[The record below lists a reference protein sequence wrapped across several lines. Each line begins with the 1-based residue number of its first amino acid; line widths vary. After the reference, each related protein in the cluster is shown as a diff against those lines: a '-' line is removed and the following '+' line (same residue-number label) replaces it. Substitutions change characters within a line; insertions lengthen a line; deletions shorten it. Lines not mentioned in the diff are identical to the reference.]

1 MADTFYCRV
10 SNFLSDP
17 RDRFIAVGESSDDV
31 LDKVKTYLK
40 SEAGV
45 ARYGAIDVDDLENN
59 IRTCIFQRGTKAI
72 HNRAPDTRYYHE
84 PPPTE

>member
-17 RDRFIAVGESSDDV
+17 RDRFIAVGESSDEV

-84 PPPTE
+84 PPPQE

>member
-17 RDRFIAVGESSDDV
+17 RDRFIAVGESSDEV

>member
-31 LDKVKTYLK
+31 LEKVKTYLK

>member
-1 MADTFYCRV
+1 MPDTFYCRV

-17 RDRFIAVGESSDDV
+17 RDRFIAVGESSDEV
-31 LDKVKTYLK
+31 LQKVKDYLR

-45 ARYGAIDVDDLENN
+45 ARYGAIDADDLENN
-59 IRTCIFQRGTKAI
+59 IRTCIFQKGTKAI

-84 PPPTE
+84 APPQE

>member
-1 MADTFYCRV
+1 MPDTFYCRV

-17 RDRFIAVGESSDDV
+17 RDRFIAVGETADEV
-31 LDKVKTYLK
+31 LQKIKTYLT
-40 SEAGV
+40 SDVAV
-45 ARYGAIDVDDLENN
+45 ARYGAIDVDNLENN
-59 IRTCIFQRGTKAI
+59 IKTCIFQRGTKNI

>member
-1 MADTFYCRV
+1 MPDTFYCRV

-17 RDRFIAVGESSDDV
+17 RDRFIAIGESSDEV
-31 LDKVKTYLK
+31 LGKVKDYLK

-59 IRTCIFQRGTKAI
+59 IRTCIFQKGTKAI

-84 PPPTE
+84 PPPHE

>member
-1 MADTFYCRV
+1 MPDTFYCRV

-17 RDRFIAVGESSDDV
+17 RDRFIAVGETSNEV
-31 LDKVKTYLK
+31 LQKVKDYLK

-59 IRTCIFQRGTKAI
+59 IKTFIFQKGTKAI
-72 HNRAPDTRYYHE
+72 NNRAPDTRYYHE
-84 PPPTE
+84 PPPHE

>member
-17 RDRFIAVGESSDDV
+17 RDRFIAVGETSDEV
-31 LDKVKTYLK
+31 LQKVKDYLK
-40 SEAGV
+40 SEPAV
-45 ARYGAIDVDDLENN
+45 SRYGAIDVDNLENN
-59 IRTCIFQRGTKAI
+59 IKTCIFQRGTKNI

-84 PPPTE
+84 APPSE

>member
-1 MADTFYCRV
+1 MGET
-10 SNFLSDP
+10 SD
-17 RDRFIAVGESSDDV
+17 EV
-31 LDKVKTYLK
+31 LQKVKTYLK

-45 ARYGAIDVDDLENN
+45 SRYGAIDVDDLENN
-59 IRTCIFQRGTKAI
+59 IKTCIFQRGTKAI

>member
-17 RDRFIAVGESSDDV
+17 RDRFIAVGESSDEV
-31 LDKVKTYLK
+31 LQKVKDYLK

-45 ARYGAIDVDDLENN
+45 SRYGAIDVDDLENN

>member
-17 RDRFIAVGESSDDV
+17 RDRFIAVGETSDEV
-31 LDKVKTYLK
+31 LQKVKTYLK

-45 ARYGAIDVDDLENN
+45 ARYGPIDVDDLENN
-59 IRTCIFQRGTKAI
+59 IKTCIFQRGTKAI